1 MPTSTDNLGGTI
13 NHMSKR
19 ILDKSASY
27 ASYMKSEYLSIKHS
41 SYFPVYDELFS
52 NFRDKDITFVEIG
65 VLNGGSLFMWRDFFG
80 PKARIIGI
88 DFNPAAKRWESEG
101 FEIFIGSQSDPE
113 FWSRFYESVGSVD
126 IILDDGGHTN
136 KQQIVTTTSSINHI
150 NNGGILVVED
160 THTSYMSDFGNPSK
174 WSFIQYGKH
183 LIDVISTRF
192 SGLKSSKNSLTD
204 SIHSVQ
210 FFESFVVF
218 RIDRERCY
226 LSEPTSNGGVTYEA
240 EDVRHKDTILGHVNQ
255 FRSYVGSKTPRL
267 KKVTSL
273 VYSARFIFAV
283 LAKVKFFLESRVIRK
298 KYFK

>member
-1 MPTSTDNLGGTI
+1 
-13 NHMSKR
+13 MSKE
-19 ILDKSASY
+19 ILAKSASY
-27 ASYMKSEYLSIKHS
+27 GSYMKSEYLSIKHS

-52 NFRDKDITFVEIG
+52 EFRNKDITFVEIG

-113 FWSRFYESVGSVD
+113 FWSRFYESIGSVD

-136 KQQIVTTTSSINHI
+136 EQQIVTTVSSINHI

-160 THTSYMSDFGNPSK
+160 THTSYLSDFGNPSK
-174 WSFIQYGKH
+174 WSFIQYSKN
-183 LIDVISTRF
+183 LIDVITTRF
-192 SGLKSSKNSLTD
+192 SGLKSSTNSLID
-204 SIHSVQ
+204 LIHSVQ

-218 RIDRERCY
+218 KIDRERCY
-226 LSEPTSNGGVTYEA
+226 LSEPTTNGGVTDEA
-240 EDVRHKDTILGHVNQ
+240 EDVRHKHTILGNVNQ
-255 FRSYVGSKTPRL
+255 FRSYVGSKIPRL
-267 KKVTSL
+267 RKVAAL
-273 VYSARFIFAV
+273 IYIARLIFAIT
-283 LAKVKFFLESRVIRK
+283 AKVKFFFDSRLIRK